1 MADILT
7 TAQNVVA
14 GYARSE
20 SVCFTCSFQAE
31 DVVIL
36 DLLRK
41 VNPQIP
47 VLFLETGFHFP
58 ETTAY
63 RDQMARDWN
72 VNLVNLVPFREVG
85 PLYQTDM
92 AACCGARKVEPL
104 MAALAGYEVWFTGL
118 RREQSPTRANLQHV
132 EPHKIPSGHQLTK
145 VSPLAE
151 WTWKDVWAYLKA
163 NDIPHLSLY
172 DQGYTSI
179 GCAPCTQKP
188 LDPEN
193 LRSGRW
199 AGGGKL
205 ECGIHTATEPN
216 K

>member
-14 GYARSE
+14 GYARAE

-31 DVVIL
+31 DVVVL
-36 DLLRK
+36 DLLRQA
-41 VNPQIP
+41 NPAIP
-47 VLFLETGFHFP
+47 VLFLDTGYHFS

-63 RDQMARDWN
+63 RDQLAKQWKL
-72 VNLVNLVPFREVG
+72 NLVNLTPFREVG

-92 AACCGARKVEPL
+92 AGCCGARKVEPL
-104 MAALAGYEVWFTGL
+104 MAALAKYDVWFTGL

-132 EPHKIPSGHQLTK
+132 EPHKIPSGHELTK

-151 WTWKDVWAYLKA
+151 WTWKEVWAYLKVNEIA
-163 NDIPHLSLY
+163 HLNLY

-199 AGGGKL
+199 GGGKL
-205 ECGIHTATEPN
+205 ECGIHTATEAGA

>member
-7 TAQNVVA
+7 TAQNVIA
-14 GYARSE
+14 GYARAE
-20 SVCFTCSFQAE
+20 NACFTCSFQAE
-31 DVVIL
+31 DVVVL

-41 VNPQIP
+41 ANPAIP
-47 VLFLETGFHFP
+47 VLFLDTGYHFS

-63 RDQMARDWN
+63 RDQLTRDWKL
-72 VNLVNLVPFREVG
+72 NLVNLKPFREVG

-92 AACCGARKVEPL
+92 AGCCGARKVEPL
-104 MAALAGYEVWFTGL
+104 MAALAEYDVWFTGL

-151 WTWKDVWAYLKA
+151 WTWKEVWAYLQI
-163 NDIPHLSLY
+163 NEIPHLNLY

-199 AGGGKL
+199 GGGKL
-205 ECGIHTATEPN
+205 ECGIHTAPEVV